1 MRKPRPERVDWPK
14 GVSAMSNRQFSKRI
28 LPYVAATLLAFAVL
42 SAAGVAIADSLVL
55 KSQGSFFVGG
65 RTISTDALT
74 GTPSGFLNSEVNT
87 GSITV
92 DQMYVQYQ
100 IPEGG
105 DKHIPV
111 VMVHGCCLSAKSYE
125 TTPDGR
131 MGWNEYFL
139 RKGRGVYLPDQSS
152 RARSGFDATIYNDIR
167 LGTRPATALP
177 AIRTASHEIAWPFFR
192 FGPTFGKPFSNEQF
206 PV

>member
-1 MRKPRPERVDWPK
+1 
-14 GVSAMSNRQFSKRI
+14 MSNRQFSQRTRQ
-28 LPYVAATLLAFAVL
+28 YFAAAVLAFVVF

-74 GTPSGFLNSEVNT
+74 GNSSGFLNTEINT

-105 DKHIPV
+105 EKHLPV

-139 RKGRGVYLPDQSS
+139 RKGRAVYLPDQVS
-152 RARSGFDATIYNDIR
+152 RARSGCDDTIYNEIR
-167 LGTRPATALP
+167 LGKLPSSDMP
-177 AIRTASHEIAWPFFR
+177 AIRTGRHEIVLTLFR
-192 FGPTFGKPFSNEQF
+192 
-206 PV
+206 

>member
-1 MRKPRPERVDWPK
+1 MLR
-14 GVSAMSNRQFSKRI
+14 NCQFSKRARQ
-28 LPYVAATLLAFAVL
+28 YVAATVLAVAIL

-74 GTPSGFLNSEVNT
+74 GTSTGFLNTATNT

-92 DQMYVQYQ
+92 DQMYGRYQ

-139 RKGRGVYLPDQSS
+139 RKGRAV
-152 RARSGFDATIYNDIR
+152 
-167 LGTRPATALP
+167 
-177 AIRTASHEIAWPFFR
+177 
-192 FGPTFGKPFSNEQF
+192 
-206 PV
+206 